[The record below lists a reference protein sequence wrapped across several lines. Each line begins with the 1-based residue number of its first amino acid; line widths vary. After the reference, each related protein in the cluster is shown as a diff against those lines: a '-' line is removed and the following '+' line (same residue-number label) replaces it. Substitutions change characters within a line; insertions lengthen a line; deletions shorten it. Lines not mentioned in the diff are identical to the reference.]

1 MSTWAAPSHR
11 YERQRGRQ
19 TMPNEVVP
27 VGAAPRALTQLRA
40 GSTMNVLTLT
50 WDRRSRVPLT

>member
-19 TMPNEVVP
+19 TLPNEVVRRRC
-27 VGAAPRALTQLRA
+27 PRALTQLRA